1 MNSAHTN
8 SGNQSGNQSRG
19 NHVDAEKALKKEKGF
34 MVFGLKSHIKALE
47 MANGHRKS
55 AGEYRYTV
63 DADAGY
69 ARIVLASDGSVV
81 AGTERTRQQWAAIG
95 KPARLASIALR
106 ATKDELESLT
116 SDRIEYTF
124 NVVTGEA
131 YLTAKG
137 VRLSG
142 DSDKPYGSTIAEW
155 AKVGQPIEQSLFQ
168 QLTAAREW
176 GNKSA
181 EEVTR
186 NKMIKFGVIRKPKA
200 DEAA

>member
-8 SGNQSGNQSRG
+8 SGGQSGNQSRG

-34 MVFGLKSHIKALE
+34 MVFGLKSYIKALE

-63 DADAGY
+63 DADAVY
-69 ARIVLASDGSVV
+69 ARIVLACDGSVV

-116 SDRIEYTF
+116 SERIEYTF

-142 DSDKPYGSTIAEW
+142 DIDKPYGSTIADW

-200 DEAA
+200 DEVA

>member
-8 SGNQSGNQSRG
+8 SGNQSGKQSRG
-19 NHVDAEKALKKEKGF
+19 NHVDAERALKKEKGF

-106 ATKDELESLT
+106 ATKDDLESLT
-116 SDRIEYTF
+116 NDRIEYTF